1 MNMEERLNGIHVYRN
16 KNLIKWKGSK
26 LTAVIQIT

>member
-1 MNMEERLNGIHVYRN
+1 MNMEEKLNGIHVCRN
-16 KNLIKWKGSK
+16 ENLMKWKGSK